1 MRQPLRLD
9 RGAGGAG
16 ERVDREAGEFA
27 KTDAPGDAVDL
38 GVDREQAVVEAI
50 GDGGAQ
56 PARRAEPAQ
65 TVARYRITCQVSAV
79 GAHQREEAAGRLPD
93 QPVEI
98 LEIAR
103 PHRHRDD
110 AVEGAVGRFQAPRE
124 IEEIAGDAGQ
134 PRRAHIAHISPGIA
148 LELGLEIIAI
158 AEVDAVRHGGERA
171 RRQRSA
177 VAADQQ
183 NGMQLRHRRHDAGEA
198 LMQPRLGG
206 VDLLVRHAAHDL
218 VDFREGAIDR
228 LEHFQRLLLHDVER
242 AKDALVGNRADVA
255 VADPGGISEQRRR
268 QHHRRDHHQLQQ
280 ADGRFPCGTH
290 RGARSGGYPAIIGQ
304 LSGDSAAHDARYIGH
319 ERGMIAADAARSWSR
334 RGICAKVARIRPCG
348 RRQMPQPGWPLI
360 RA

>member
-1 MRQPLRLD
+1 M
-9 RGAGGAG
+9 
-16 ERVDREAGEFA
+16 
-27 KTDAPGDAVDL
+27 
-38 GVDREQAVVEAI
+38 VEAVA
-50 GDGGAQ
+50 DGGAQ

-65 TVARYRITCQVSAV
+65 SVIRYRIARQVGAV

-93 QPVEI
+93 QRVEVF
-98 LEIAR
+98 EIAR
-103 PHRHRDD
+103 PHRHRDN
-110 AVEGAVGRFQAPRE
+110 AVETAVGRFQAPRE

-134 PRRAHIAHISPGIA
+134 ARRAHIADKGPGVA
-148 LELGLEIIAI
+148 LALGLEIIAI
-158 AEVDAVRHGGERA
+158 AEVDTVRHGGERA

-177 VAADQQ
+177 VAADQKD
-183 NGMQLRHRRHDAGEA
+183 GVKLRHRRHDAGEA

-280 ADGRFPCGTH
+280 ADGRFPCGSH
-290 RGARSGGYPAIIGQ
+290 RGARSGGYPAIIGR
-304 LSGDSAAHDARYIGH
+304 LCGDSAAHDARHVGRKRH
-319 ERGMIAADAARSWSR
+319 DCRGMLRDRGRGAALAPNPSMRPARNAAARMAAYS
-334 RGICAKVARIRPCG
+334 GLKFIAT
-348 RRQMPQPGWPLI
+348 PLMQ
-360 RA
+360 